1 VRPNKCYGLQ
11 IPVEPAGGA
20 TLHWL
25 SKELMMRPKR
35 EGGLGF
41 RDIYAFNMAM
51 LAKQCWRL
59 WQFPNSL
66 CARVLKAKYF
76 ANTSVLE
83 AKPKAGMSY
92 TWRSVLRGLEVMKQ
106 GMLWRIGGRHQLE
119 NLGRSMVSPRFFK
132 TSYYAEGRMSSH
144 VRCRTDKS
152 HYWIMG

>member
-1 VRPNKCYGLQ
+1 
-11 IPVEPAGGA
+11 VEPAGGA

-106 GMLWRIGGRHQLE
+106 GMLWRIGEIHRKVH
-119 NLGRSMVSPRFFK
+119 
-132 TSYYAEGRMSSH
+132 YA
-144 VRCRTDKS
+144 K
-152 HYWIMG
+152 